1 MDLRITS
8 CNNFFKLKGILNKEN
23 IAVFKEEFQE
33 AFYRFNAL
41 TISVE
46 DLESIDRSGVNAL
59 TELHS
64 KSILQNVQ
72 LSIVGLG
79 CKELYDHFKTQE
91 TQEVAAA

>member
-8 CNNFFKLKGILNKEN
+8 CNNFFKLKGTLNKKN
-23 IAVFKEEFQE
+23 ISVLKDEFQE
-33 AFYRFNAL
+33 AFHRFNTL

-46 DLESIDRSGVNAL
+46 DLESVDRTGVNAL

-64 KSILQNVQ
+64 KALLSNVQ

-91 TQEVAAA
+91 RQEAA